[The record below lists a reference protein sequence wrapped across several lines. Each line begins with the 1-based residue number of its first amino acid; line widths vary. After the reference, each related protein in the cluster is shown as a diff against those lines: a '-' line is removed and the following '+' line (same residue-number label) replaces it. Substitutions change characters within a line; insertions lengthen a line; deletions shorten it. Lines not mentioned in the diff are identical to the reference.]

1 MKNQKNLSQ
10 DDLRQ
15 KVDGFSLE
23 NKNSNIEENRYIT
36 TDQGVYY
43 PPDDTYYDI
52 QKSKK
57 PEQQ

>member
-1 MKNQKNLSQ
+1 MKNKKNLSQ

-23 NKNSNIEENRYIT
+23 NKNSNIEENRYKT

-43 PPDDTYYDI
+43 PPDDTYNDI
-52 QKSKK
+52 QKAKK